1 MVAGTDG
8 SDFSHR
14 QRVAAHYQISS
25 VNKNRLKSCI
35 FFHYVLFFVMLA
47 KLSADI
53 LDRLDIFILEI
64 EELHVPKVIKLIHLC
79 VRLTNKTIFFCRS
92 RSGGSTSG
100 AYPLHCPSGG
110 WPPPGVTRWPL

>member
-1 MVAGTDG
+1 MASRGGPMVAGTDG

-64 EELHVPKVIKLIHLC
+64 EELHVPKVTTCDTFL
-79 VRLTNKTIFFCRS
+79 RPFDLTFYPFS
-92 RSGGSTSG
+92 PSGGSTYG
-100 AYPLHCPSGG
+100 ACPWRCPSGG
-110 WPPPGVTRWPL
+110 